1 MSDKSLSKKTVL
13 EPSKE
18 IEVFK
23 EAQVVV
29 VGGGPAG
36 VSAAVAAARNGA
48 ETVLI
53 ERYGHLGGMATG
65 GLVILIPHLSD
76 GSDKLVIAG
85 QQKEWLDRL
94 EPLGGVLQPPRDA
107 IGSSD
112 SALIEKWGNYRFF
125 VVDGRVRY
133 SAYVDPEM
141 LKCVLNDMVVDAGV
155 TLCLHSWGCKAL
167 MDGDWI
173 KGVLLES

>member
-1 MSDKSLSKKTVL
+1 MSDDGVGKKTIL
-13 EPSKE
+13 EPSKK

-76 GSDKLVIAG
+76 GSNQLVIAG

-107 IGSSD
+107 IGSSNP
-112 SALIEKWGNYRFF
+112 ALIEKWGNYRFF
-125 VVDGRVRY
+125 VVEDKVRY
-133 SAYVDPEM
+133 
-141 LKCVLNDMVVDAGV
+141 
-155 TLCLHSWGCKAL
+155 
-167 MDGDWI
+167 DGW
-173 KGVLLES
+173 